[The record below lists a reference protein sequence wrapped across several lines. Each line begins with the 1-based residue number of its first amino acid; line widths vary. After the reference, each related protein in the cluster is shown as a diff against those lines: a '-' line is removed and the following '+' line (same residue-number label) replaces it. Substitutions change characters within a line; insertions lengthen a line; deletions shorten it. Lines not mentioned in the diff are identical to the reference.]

1 MIWYLLYPFR
11 GTTEVPILSPD
22 HPLRYTFTQFGY
34 KAARHYLTTLLVSVA
49 IAVALIFPFPFLY
62 TNDFTNGSSN
72 LPHHVWTS
80 AQQFEG
86 PVTTSE
92 DVVMRSIWV
101 HGSYMK
107 ALQTNILSRALEIQD
122 YLLGPTLNF
131 NPQKSTK
138 KSSPQNSDTNLTIE
152 MRDALHAING
162 VSNQSWFF
170 HSPLQYWSCSLKNIE
185 TDDEILKTINQ
196 NSRKATSVNVTLRHS
211 IVFSG
216 KRFEDHRL
224 VAADALVITLVHM
237 LDSPIGR
244 QWERRAEELSKSK
257 SKKWGLYSASE
268 KPPGNTLYEFRF
280 QPLSLKDNF
289 FLGTAYLFTFI
300 YFMLSLSKLRAFRS
314 RIGLI
319 FAVVLQIG
327 ISIVASF
334 TVCAVFKIDL
344 SKIPREAYP
353 LVVLIMG
360 TKNISRLINAVI
372 VTRSED
378 STAKRIGE
386 ALGKTGHEALSG
398 ISQNLAILWALSR
411 NVYPQITA
419 FCTFAAI
426 ALSFDF
432 FFLMTFFCA
441 VLSVDVQRME
451 LIDALNKTATYN
463 SRLIEPPAGQVK
475 STWSN
480 SIFTKLVPFSSRI
493 AGTIFLIGFAIIV
506 HGHFFENE
514 SIRQTIYHILGRNV
528 VRSKSVSILSVDI
541 NQARTPTAWLRMQDH
556 QTAHEVIQIVKPHA
570 NSYIARVYDPL
581 IFVLNGSDRTPN
593 EFGIRP
599 LLPAVYDFMKHQFGY
614 FLFTVITIVA
624 TVSLFLNYLL
634 WDETIENDWRS
645 RYDDLPLISL
655 TTLGNGHALDIVLLA
670 TSGQGILAT
679 VGLDRRILIWNARQ
693 PTIGHLVY
701 DVKKPLNPFPVL
713 AIAIDNSS
721 NWLAILSA
729 KDSLFLWNIKE
740 QRWGPSMQ
748 VQVQGHVP
756 IRFFFEPDQYNKMNH
771 VIMVRKNGLMSEL
784 SVDEQRERQIKLSH
798 SPLIFIHQ
806 HVEKSTG
813 LNTRSKIF
821 YISRKGSINVASRT
835 NNDWVLSCIGSDRT
849 VNNNRAISILSL
861 PSLNSVLAVR
871 ECTIELID
879 LSSQKVAHIFS
890 TKKMQQNTIR
900 CFQSLCRQPQCGSVG
915 LRGLAIAYNCEGAD
929 TCILQ
934 VYLPRLGSDMISFR
948 DASSTCCSLTE
959 AIENRFEI
967 ENPGQWEALQA
978 GYLVGIRKRETDIT
992 TNLDHFVQRPSSN
1005 LRCRETNVSR
1015 ISCWEQESWEIW
1027 AISSRGERHSRPLC
1041 DPMEQ
1046 GHLLFGSLGPLK
1058 VIGRHTIAV
1067 CIGNVVKAISI
1078 GKENFIRNDDSDDDS
1093 TLPEISVTRIV
1104 RRKKIHLPK
1113 KKCHS
1118 S

>member
-11 GTTEVPILSPD
+11 GTTEIPILSPD
-22 HPLRYTFTQFGY
+22 HPLRYTFTQLGY

-49 IAVALIFPFPFLY
+49 IAVALLFPFPFLY

-86 PVTTSE
+86 PATTSE
-92 DVVMRSIWV
+92 DVVMRSVWV

-122 YLLGPTLNF
+122 YLLGPTIDF
-131 NPQKSTK
+131 NPQKSN
-138 KSSPQNSDTNLTIE
+138 SPPQNFKTNLTIE

-170 HSPLQYWSCSLKNIE
+170 HSPLLYWSCSLKNIE
-185 TDDEILKTINQ
+185 TDDEILNTINQ
-196 NSRKATSVNVTLRHS
+196 NARKPTSVNVTLRHS

-216 KRFEDHRL
+216 KRFENHRL
-224 VAADALVITLVHM
+224 VAADALVITLVH
-237 LDSPIGR
+237 I
-244 QWERRAEELSKSK
+244 
-257 SKKWGLYSASE
+257 E
-268 KPPGNTLYEFRF
+268 KPLGNTLYEFRF

-289 FLGTAYLFTFI
+289 FLGIAYLFTFI
-300 YFMLSLSKLRAFRS
+300 HFMLSLSKLLAFRS

-334 TVCAVFKIDL
+334 NVCAVFKIDL

-386 ALGKTGHEALSG
+386 ALGKTGHESLSG

-411 NVYPQITA
+411 NVHPQITA
-419 FCTFAAI
+419 FCSFAAI
-426 ALSFDF
+426 ALSFDLL
-432 FFLMTFFCA
+432 FLVTFFCA
-441 VLSVDVQRME
+441 VLSVDLQRIE
-451 LIDALNKTATYN
+451 LIDALNKIATYN
-463 SRLIEPPAGQVK
+463 SRMIVPPAGQMR
-475 STWSN
+475 STWAN
-480 SIFTKLVPFSSRI
+480 AIFTRIVQFSSRI
-493 AGTIFLIGFAIIV
+493 AGTAFLIGFAVIV

-514 SIRQTIYHILGRNV
+514 SICQTIYHIVGRNV
-528 VRSKSVSILSVDI
+528 IRSKSVSILSVDI
-541 NQARTPTAWLRMQDH
+541 HQARTPTGWLRMQDH

-581 IFVLNGSDRTPN
+581 IFVLHGSDRTPN

-614 FLFTVITIVA
+614 FSFTVITTVVA
-624 TVSLFLNYLL
+624 VSLFLNYLL
-634 WDETIENDWRS
+634 WDETIKNDWNS
-645 RYDDLPLISL
+645 RLDDRPLISL
-655 TTLGNGHALDIVLLA
+655 TTLASSHALDIVLLA
-670 TSGQGILAT
+670 TSNEGVLAT
-679 VGLDRRILIWNARQ
+679 VGLDRKILIWNIRQ

-701 DVKKPLNPFPVL
+701 DFKKPLNPFPVL
-713 AIAIDNSS
+713 AIALDNSS
-721 NWLAILSA
+721 KWLAILSA

-740 QRWGPSMQ
+740 QRWGPFMQ

-756 IRFFFEPDQYNKMNH
+756 LRFFFEPDQCNKMNH

-784 SVDEQRERQIKLSH
+784 YVDEQKERETKLSH
-798 SPLIFIHQ
+798 IPLISIHQ

-813 LNTRSKIF
+813 INTKSKLF

-835 NNDWVLSCIGSDRT
+835 NNYWDLSCIDLDKT
-849 VNNNRAISILSL
+849 VNNNRVNSILSL
-861 PSLNSVLAVR
+861 PSLNSVLAAR
-871 ECTIELID
+871 ECTIDLID
-879 LSSQKVAHIFS
+879 LSSQKVAHVFS

-900 CFQSLCRQPQCGSVG
+900 CFRSLCRQPQCGSVG
-915 LRGLAIAYNCEGAD
+915 LGSLAIAYNCEETD

-934 VYLPRLGSDMISFR
+934 VYLPRLGSNMISFGE
-948 DASSTCCSLTE
+948 ASNTCCSLAE
-959 AIENRFEI
+959 ATENRFEI

-978 GYLVGIRKRETDIT
+978 GYLVGIRKRET
-992 TNLDHFVQRPSSN
+992 NLRANVNNSFQVPSSI
-1005 LRCRETNVSR
+1005 LRRRDTFVSR
-1015 ISCWEQESWEIW
+1015 ISCSEQESWEIW
-1027 AISSRGERHSRPLC
+1027 AISSRGERYSRPLY
-1041 DPMEQ
+1041 DPMDQ

-1067 CIGNVVKAISI
+1067 CIGNVVKAISV
-1078 GKENFIRNDDSDDDS
+1078 GKENFIRSDDSENDS
-1093 TLPEISVTRIV
+1093 TLPEMAVTRIK
-1104 RRKKIHLPK
+1104 RRKKHHLPK
-1113 KKCHS
+1113 KKCH
-1118 S
+1118 

>member
-11 GTTEVPILSPD
+11 GTTEVPILSPG
-22 HPLRYTFTQFGY
+22 HPLRYTFTQLGY
-34 KAARHYLTTLLVSVA
+34 KAARHHLTTLLVSVA

-86 PVTTSE
+86 PATTSE
-92 DVVMRSIWV
+92 DVVMRSVWV

-122 YLLGPTLNF
+122 YLLGPTIDF
-131 NPQKSTK
+131 NPQKSN
-138 KSSPQNSDTNLTIE
+138 SPPQNFKTNLTIE

-170 HSPLQYWSCSLKNIE
+170 HSPLLYWSCSLKEIE
-185 TDDEILKTINQ
+185 TDDEILNTINQ
-196 NSRKATSVNVTLRHS
+196 NSRKPTSVNVTLRHS

-216 KRFEDHRL
+216 KRFENHRL

-244 QWERRAEELSKSK
+244 QWEHRAEELSKSK
-257 SKKWGLYSASE
+257 SKKWELFFASE
-268 KPPGNTLYEFRF
+268 KPLRNTLYEFRF

-289 FLGTAYLFTFI
+289 FLGIAYLFTFI
-300 YFMLSLSKLRAFRS
+300 HFMLSLSKLRAFRS

-319 FAVVLQIG
+319 FAVVLQIE

-386 ALGKTGHEALSG
+386 ALGKTGHKALSG

-411 NVYPQITA
+411 NVHPQITA

-426 ALSFDF
+426 ALSFDLL
-432 FFLMTFFCA
+432 FLVTFFCA

-451 LIDALNKTATYN
+451 LIDALNKIATYN
-463 SRLIEPPAGQVK
+463 SRMIEPPAGQRR
-475 STWSN
+475 STWAN
-480 SIFTKLVPFSSRI
+480 AIFKRIVPFSSRI
-493 AGTIFLIGFAIIV
+493 AGTAFLIGFAVIV
-506 HGHFFENE
+506 HGNFFDNE
-514 SIRQTIYHILGRNV
+514 SICQTIYHIVGRNV
-528 VRSKSVSILSVDI
+528 IRSKSVSILSVDI
-541 NQARTPTAWLRMQDH
+541 HQARTPTAWLRMQDH

-581 IFVLNGSDRTPN
+581 IFVVHGSDRTPN

-614 FLFTVITIVA
+614 FSFTVITTVVA
-624 TVSLFLNYLL
+624 VSLFLNYLL
-634 WDETIENDWRS
+634 WDGTIKNDWNS
-645 RYDDLPLISL
+645 RLDDWPLISL
-655 TTLGNGHALDIVLLA
+655 TTLGSSHALDIVLLA
-670 TSGQGILAT
+670 TSNEGFLAT
-679 VGLDRRILIWNARQ
+679 VGLDRRILIWNIRQ

-701 DVKKPLNPFPVL
+701 DFKKPLNPFPVL

-748 VQVQGHVP
+748 VKVQGHVP
-756 IRFFFEPDQYNKMNH
+756 LRFFFEPDQCNKKNH
-771 VIMVRKNGLMSEL
+771 LIMVRKNGLMSEL
-784 SVDEQRERQIKLSH
+784 YIDEQKERETKLSH
-798 SPLIFIHQ
+798 SPLISIHQ
-806 HVEKSTG
+806 HVEKSIG
-813 LNTRSKIF
+813 INTRSKLF

-835 NNDWVLSCIGSDRT
+835 NNDWDLSCIDLDRT
-849 VNNNRAISILSL
+849 VNDNRVNSILSL
-861 PSLNSVLAVR
+861 PSLNSVLAAR
-871 ECTIELID
+871 ECTIDLID
-879 LSSQKVAHIFS
+879 LSSQKVAHVFS
-890 TKKMQQNTIR
+890 TKKIQQNTIR

-915 LRGLAIAYNCEGAD
+915 LGGLAIAYNCEEAD

-934 VYLPRLGSDMISFR
+934 VYLPRLGSNMMSFR
-948 DASSTCCSLTE
+948 EASNTCCSLAE
-959 AIENRFEI
+959 ATENRFEI

-978 GYLVGIRKRETDIT
+978 GYLVGIRKRET
-992 TNLDHFVQRPSSN
+992 NLKEIVDNSFQVPSSV
-1005 LRCRETNVSR
+1005 LRRRDTFVSR
-1015 ISCWEQESWEIW
+1015 ISCSEQESWEIW
-1027 AISSRGERHSRPLC
+1027 AISSRGERYSRPLY
-1041 DPMEQ
+1041 DPMDQ

-1067 CIGNVVKAISI
+1067 CIGNVVKAISV
-1078 GKENFIRNDDSDDDS
+1078 GKEIFIRSDDSDDDS
-1093 TLPEISVTRIV
+1093 TLPEMAVTRIK
-1104 RRKKIHLPK
+1104 RRKKPHLPK
-1113 KKCHS
+1113 KKCH
-1118 S
+1118 